1 MGDIV
6 KIFADIGEI
15 YQKDEK
21 RLKNE
26 AYKYD
31 VIKVYL
37 CDIET
42 KRIEPNLNIS
52 KDDLIICRFGV
63 GANSGNL
70 FPNSQFL
77 SKEVNKD
84 EAKFIKGVLRSV
96 SNLLSFFEPN
106 NIENDAIL
114 SILSSINEEY
124 FADIIDEIKGLD
136 ELKKEKGKKVATFFS
151 LSYKG
156 KPVSAYF
163 KQIFEN
169 HISVKEQKSSYG
181 YDILTNEKGI
191 GGDANL
197 AFCSVNEMPANMK
210 NLKIKLLP
218 ISAASAHKIR
228 VGFLAVDKYL
238 SHMLFYADKIG
249 YYMAILPTVLAKDKT
264 VFEKVIEKIRRIEK
278 SNIEKIESGE
288 YSINRFLEKVA
299 KEESGM
305 PVLNTILFYSKSNAS
320 INMLLQIDDVLPS
333 FIANT
338 SKQMSNF
345 DISAFSPHNNQNV
358 IFVEKLFN
366 NKIEVIKFL
375 LSRNKFDTDIMINKY
390 YRLLYN
396 GKNFIN
402 WASCFNGFR
411 IQYGIDTIKRYQM
424 LFNKL
429 NILTKKIIFQKEFSV
444 EEVEKIKDMKKEEI
458 IKFLLNS
465 TDFIK
470 EDDVLNSAYLLGMM
484 SAGLVNWQ
492 YALYKG
498 TAFEKW
504 LNNSGAITKESLD
517 RIYAKSSCVYKT
529 LKDVAGNDNKTIQ
542 YIDYCLLERLPKAI
556 MSKEPKKNSYLTIA
570 FAMGGRDFNIFLKNS
585 NTKTNKQQGDEE

>member
-31 VIKVYL
+31 AIKVYL

-52 KDDLIICRFGV
+52 KDDLIICRFGI

-96 SNLLSFFEPN
+96 SNLLSFFEPSN
-106 NIENDAIL
+106 VEKDAIL
-114 SILSSINEEY
+114 SILSSINEGY

-197 AFCSVNEMPANMK
+197 AFCSVNEMPANMQFIK
-210 NLKIKLLP
+210 SKLLP
-218 ISAASAHKIR
+218 LNAISAKK
-228 VGFLAVDKYL
+228 VENGFKAIKDKL
-238 SHMLFYADKIG
+238 SHNFYGMK
-249 YYMAILPTVLAKDKT
+249 MAILPTILGSSVNLEEI
-264 VFEKVIEKIRRIEK
+264 VKILEETSK
-278 SNIEKIESGE
+278 SDMKNIEIAEEVIKF
-288 YSINRFLEKVA
+288 SINDYLEIAA
-299 KEESGM
+299 KKQENL
-305 PVLNTILFYSKSNAS
+305 PVLNTILFYTQSNAA
-320 INMLLQIDDVLPS
+320 IDLKLAIDDVLPS
-333 FIANT
+333 FISHI
-338 SKQMSNF
+338 SKLMDNF
-345 DISAFSPHNNQNV
+345 DIKAFYEKNGNTDKMIYLQN
-358 IFVEKLFN
+358 LF
-366 NKIEVIKFL
+366 EDRLSVMSFL
-375 LSRNKFDTDIMINKY
+375 LSRNKFDLEIMIERYSDLIYYGSVNK
-390 YRLLYN
+390 
-396 GKNFIN
+396 
-402 WASCFNGFR
+402 S
-411 IQYGIDTIKRYQM
+411 
-424 LFNKL
+424 
-429 NILTKKIIFQKEFSV
+429 
-444 EEVEKIKDMKKEEI
+444 
-458 IKFLLNS
+458 
-465 TDFIK
+465 
-470 EDDVLNSAYLLGMM
+470 
-484 SAGLVNWQ
+484 
-492 YALYKG
+492 
-498 TAFEKW
+498 
-504 LNNSGAITKESLD
+504 
-517 RIYAKSSCVYKT
+517 YAKKLEWSKYFNDFYK
-529 LKDVAGNDNKTIQ
+529 
-542 YIDYCLLERLPKAI
+542 ERTF
-556 MSKEPKKNSYLTIA
+556 ENIA
-570 FAMGGRDFNIFLKNS
+570 KCKVLSEIKVRENLS
-585 NTKTNKQQGDEE
+585 

>member
-21 RLKNE
+21 RLNNE

-77 SKEVNKD
+77 TKEVNKD

-299 KEESGM
+299 KE
-305 PVLNTILFYSKSNAS
+305 
-320 INMLLQIDDVLPS
+320 
-333 FIANT
+333 
-338 SKQMSNF
+338 
-345 DISAFSPHNNQNV
+345 
-358 IFVEKLFN
+358 
-366 NKIEVIKFL
+366 
-375 LSRNKFDTDIMINKY
+375 
-390 YRLLYN
+390 
-396 GKNFIN
+396 
-402 WASCFNGFR
+402 
-411 IQYGIDTIKRYQM
+411 
-424 LFNKL
+424 
-429 NILTKKIIFQKEFSV
+429 
-444 EEVEKIKDMKKEEI
+444 
-458 IKFLLNS
+458 
-465 TDFIK
+465 
-470 EDDVLNSAYLLGMM
+470 
-484 SAGLVNWQ
+484 
-492 YALYKG
+492 
-498 TAFEKW
+498 
-504 LNNSGAITKESLD
+504 
-517 RIYAKSSCVYKT
+517 
-529 LKDVAGNDNKTIQ
+529 
-542 YIDYCLLERLPKAI
+542 
-556 MSKEPKKNSYLTIA
+556 
-570 FAMGGRDFNIFLKNS
+570 
-585 NTKTNKQQGDEE
+585 